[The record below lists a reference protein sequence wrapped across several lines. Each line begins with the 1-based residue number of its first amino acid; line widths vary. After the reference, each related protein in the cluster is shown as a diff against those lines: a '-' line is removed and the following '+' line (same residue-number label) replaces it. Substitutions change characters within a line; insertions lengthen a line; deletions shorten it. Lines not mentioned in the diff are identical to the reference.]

1 MLRVLILFSTRSYK
15 IRGESMI
22 RKTQTKMVN
31 KSNVPYLF
39 IFPAFVLIL
48 AVIIYPLLYSFYIS
62 LNNVQGKATIFVGL
76 KNYIDILGSDYFWQS
91 TGRTLYFTVV
101 SVGLELVLGILVAVL
116 LNENFF
122 GRGFVRSLVILPW
135 ALPTVVNGV
144 LWAWIFDSNY
154 GALNGLLT
162 QLHVIDAYKSWLG
175 TPFSAMNS
183 VIFADVWKNF
193 PMMALI
199 LLAALQTINQ
209 GYYEAAKIDGA
220 SVFQR
225 FFNITLPMLKPAIL
239 VALVIR
245 TMEAFKVFDIIYTMT
260 KGGPANGTQV
270 ISYYAYVT
278 SFQYVKF
285 GYGAA
290 LSYLVAIVI
299 LFLAL
304 IYIKFLYTDEY

>member
-1 MLRVLILFSTRSYK
+1 MLRVLVLISTRSYR
-15 IRGESMI
+15 IRGDSMI
-22 RKTQTKMVN
+22 RKTENTMIN
-31 KSNVPYLF
+31 KFNVPYLF
-39 IFPAFVLIL
+39 IFPAFILIFT
-48 AVIIYPLLYSFYIS
+48 VVIYPLLYSFYIS
-62 LNNVQGKATIFVGL
+62 LNNIQGKTTIFVGL
-76 KNYIDILGSDYFWQS
+76 SNYIDILGSEYFWHS
-91 TGRTLYFTVV
+91 TGRTIYFTII
-101 SVGLELVLGILVAVL
+101 SVGLELILGILVAIL

-144 LWAWIFDSNY
+144 LWAWIFDTNY
-154 GALNGLLT
+154 GALNGLLK
-162 QLHVIDAYKSWLG
+162 QLHIIDTYKSWLG
-175 TPFSAMNS
+175 TSFSAMNS

-220 SVFQR
+220 NVFQR

-245 TMEAFKVFDIIYTMT
+245 TMEAFKVFDIIYIMT

-290 LSYLVAIVI
+290 LSYLVSIVI

-304 IYIKFLYTDEY
+304 IYIKFLYTEEY